1 MFAGVEARM
10 GMQSDRFFDSARGKI
25 IVALR
30 RLGAATAFDLA
41 REFGLSTNAVRQ
53 QLIMMERDGLATGN
67 HVRRGKTKPTVE
79 YKLTRAA
86 EKYFPQ
92 LYDRM
97 LNAVLREVRE
107 TGGDEAVQA
116 IFSSMA
122 LRQSQGLKA
131 RAGDRTVGE
140 RVAAL
145 TDLLRQTGVEV
156 EFEKTATGFRIR
168 ELSCPYATT
177 VAEHPEICNVIH
189 SIMQE
194 TVAPAVR
201 QTESIAAGGTEC
213 RFEITA
219 TSDVPPDIP
228 ARSTQRA
235 SRFRVISRSR

>member
-1 MFAGVEARM
+1 M

-53 QLIMMERDGLATGN
+53 QLIMMERDGLATGS

-97 LNAVLREVRE
+97 LNAVLREVRA
-107 TGGDEAVQA
+107 TGGDAAIEA
-116 IFSSMA
+116 IFTSMA
-122 LRQSQGLKA
+122 RRQAEGLRA
-131 RAGDRTVGE
+131 RAGERTVAE

-156 EFEKTATGFRIR
+156 SFEKTSTGFRIH
-168 ELSCPYATT
+168 EHSCPYALT
-177 VAEHPEICNVIH
+177 VAEHPEICKVIH
-189 SIMQE
+189 TIMQD
-194 TVAPAVR
+194 TVAPEVR
-201 QTESIAAGGTEC
+201 QTESLARGGNEC

-219 TSDVPPDIP
+219 SGEAQGETPV
-228 ARSTQRA
+228 ARKPQHA
-235 SRFRVISRSR
+235 RFRVVSRLR